1 MRLGRER
8 IGPNQLKHKNPEQLT
23 KKFRNMKIKT
33 LVAVVT
39 FVSLGQ
45 IAGLASI
52 AIADNYETDTSG
64 NYTVVND
71 GTPNGTVTFGFDYVA
86 AGIPLAPRSTAGDTK
101 GLRFTAN
108 DSLTAVDAWTAFH
121 NTTITAPKYIMTV
134 DVYMRF
140 DALVASTEYAHVGVG
155 GNGTTFNS
163 IFTPISGSGSFMA
176 FTGDGGSASDYRWYL
191 DAANGGPTTY
201 AATDASHLGHGANN
215 TGAFYQALFPGG
227 TVVGSP
233 GNLWTTVEITVDNVA
248 KSIQYR
254 MDGQLVFDSTPNG
267 PFTGNLNGLVSLGY
281 SDPFTSVA
289 SPANNIYGVF
299 DNLTVELVPEPSS
312 LALVGLG
319 GLALLARRR
328 K

>member
-1 MRLGRER
+1 MKQKVSIITGLF
-8 IGPNQLKHKNPEQLT
+8 IGL
-23 KKFRNMKIKT
+23 
-33 LVAVVT
+33 
-39 FVSLGQ
+39 
-45 IAGLASI
+45 GLATSHGAI
-52 AIADNYETDTSG
+52 AINDNYETDTSG
-64 NYTVVND
+64 NYTFVND

-108 DSLTAVDAWTAFH
+108 DSLAAVDAWTAFH
-121 NTTITAPKYIMTV
+121 NTTINAPKYIMTV

-163 IFTPISGSGSFMA
+163 LFTPISGSGSFMA

-191 DAANGGPTTY
+191 DPANGGPTTY
-201 AATDASHLGHGANN
+201 PATDLSYLGHGANN
-215 TGAFYQALFPGG
+215 TGPFYQALFPGG

-233 GNLWTTVEITVDNVA
+233 GNLWTTVEVTVDNVA
-248 KSIQYR
+248 RSIQYR

-281 SDPFTSVA
+281 ADTFTSVA
-289 SPANNIYGVF
+289 AAANNIYGVY

-312 LALVGLG
+312 MALVGLG